1 MKKMKNMLLCV
12 SLLTLCAV
20 LLGACS
26 GGKKVSVDPAA
37 LAKDLASEAV
47 TSEELTQIADSMVA
61 ATYYIPDDTYAAGWA
76 YKGSG
81 ATACE
86 VAVIEC
92 KKAEQ
97 TKDVE
102 KLLQDHVDSQSELYA
117 SYNPDEVK
125 KLDKA
130 LIKSAG
136 TYVVLCVCDNE
147 DQATSIFK
155 KAGF

>member
-1 MKKMKNMLLCV
+1 MKKIKTMLLCV
-12 SLLTLCAV
+12 TLLTFCSLLS
-20 LLGACS
+20 ACS

-37 LAKDLASEAV
+37 LAKDLLQAV
-47 TSEELTQIADSMVA
+47 TSEELTQTADTMVSGS
-61 ATYYIPDDTYAAGWA
+61 YYIPDDTYAGGIA

-92 KKAEQ
+92 KKASQ

-102 KLLQDHVDSQSELYA
+102 KLLKDHVTSQAELYA
-117 SYNPDEVK
+117 SYNPDEVT
-125 KLDKA
+125 KLDNA

-136 TYVVLCVCDNE
+136 SYVVLCVCD
-147 DQATSIFK
+147 DSDKAASVLK
-155 KAGF
+155 AAGF